1 METSEILIIL
11 FSINLPLFFLS
22 AILVFASDPSK
33 RAKKIL
39 WNVVTHISVF
49 FWFYLDI
56 FGALCD
62 VFGEDNV
69 IWTIVWLIS
78 VATAYK
84 MGKDH
89 RERR

>member
-1 METSEILIIL
+1 MDIREIFFTL
-11 FSINLPLFFLS
+11 FSMNLPLFFLS
-22 AILVFASDPSK
+22 AILVLASDPSG

-39 WNVVTHISVF
+39 WNIVAHVGVF
-49 FWFYLDI
+49 FWFYLDM
-56 FGALCD
+56 FGALYD

-69 IWTIVWLIS
+69 IWAIVWLIS